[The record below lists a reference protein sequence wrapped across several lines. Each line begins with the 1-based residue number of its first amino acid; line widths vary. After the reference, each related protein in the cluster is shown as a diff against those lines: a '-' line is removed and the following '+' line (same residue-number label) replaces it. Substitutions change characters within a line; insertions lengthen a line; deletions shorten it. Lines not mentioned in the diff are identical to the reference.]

1 MDKTRFSKALR
12 DANLVSEQPGGL
24 CAEAVDHIFYK
35 VLPPA
40 SDRCDGEGGRGTG
53 LASDKCEGERGRG
66 AGLASDRCEGG
77 PGDGPHLLQGVAA
90 SIRQVRRVGT
100 GLASDRYE
108 NRARGDWVG
117 VRQDRCEGVAGQA
130 SEGDGCRRAGVSE
143 GCTLA
148 SHLPAPIPANHS
160 RIFHLLSHERSIN

>member
-40 SDRCDGEGGRGTG
+40 SDRCDGEGGRG
-53 LASDKCEGERGRG
+53 
-66 AGLASDRCEGG
+66 AGLASDRCAGG

-100 GLASDRYE
+100 GLASDR
-108 NRARGDWVG
+108 
-117 VRQDRCEGVAGQA
+117 CE
-130 SEGDGCRRAGVSE
+130 
-143 GCTLA
+143 
-148 SHLPAPIPANHS
+148 
-160 RIFHLLSHERSIN
+160 

>member
-12 DANLVSEQPGGL
+12 DANLVSEHPGGL

-53 LASDKCEGERGRG
+53 LASDKGDGERGRG

-77 PGDGPHLLQGVAA
+77 QGMDRIFYKVLPPASDRCDGWGLGWHQTGMKIGLGG
-90 SIRQVRRVGT
+90 I
-100 GLASDRYE
+100 GLASDRTG
-108 NRARGDWVG
+108 ARVWLGRHQRGTDAEGWVL
-117 VRQDRCEGVAGQA
+117 VRGA
-130 SEGDGCRRAGVSE
+130 
-143 GCTLA
+143 
-148 SHLPAPIPANHS
+148 HLPAIYRPQYQPTIPES
-160 RIFHLLSHERSIN
+160 LCQSI